1 MSRQGKEALCITRY
15 AHRKYTRT
23 YTNVCSTHSEAAPR
37 DVSRRSSRQILFRK
51 IGLPLS
57 STTERRQLCVGGSF
71 RLTNTHVMRVRA
83 RLKNFQ
89 SYHPDLLL
97 QHPIFPFSLRHTKP
111 RYPTISVYLNHAKC
125 RRNGGYKPASLPSK
139 FTFQRTTILRNNVS
153 VTQYFVCSK

>member
-1 MSRQGKEALCITRY
+1 MKDGRGRNALYNALRE
-15 AHRKYTRT
+15 RKYIYVHIRTRVRT
-23 YTNVCSTHSEAAPR
+23 LTAVPR

-57 STTERRQLCVGGSF
+57 STTERRQLCVGGSS

-83 RLKNFQ
+83 RLKNFR

-97 QHPIFPFSLRHTKP
+97 QHPISPFSLRHTRP

-125 RRNGGYKPASLPSK
+125 RRDGGYKPAPFGSQIYISMYDNIAIVSK
-139 FTFQRTTILRNNVS
+139 
-153 VTQYFVCSK
+153 